1 MARQYLHSFPE
12 DLKGVVVLV
21 GGGQTSAEIF
31 VDLLSRSDNQNIEK
45 IIWVT
50 RRENLLPFDDSAFV
64 NELYTPSYNSYFR
77 TLPKNVRSQK
87 VESQKLASDGISL
100 GILNEVYKELYKRV
114 YIDQQHNRFFIAPDR
129 ELSKLNQT
137 EEGWNLEFSHLSNNC
152 TENISAD
159 NVILSLGQTIQL
171 PRLLGEVLMSLEI
184 STTKFEIN
192 DDFSLKS
199 EYLCKNKIYLQGM
212 SKLANGIAEPNL
224 GMSPWRNSI
233 ILNSIFGREVFPVP
247 DIDRF
252 MVWGNL
258 ERIFKKCIQH

>member
-1 MARQYLHSFPE
+1 MGLAEFGRVIGHASREAILEALMGGKALSATELAYRAGISNQTASSHFNE
-12 DLKGVVVLV
+12 LV
-21 GGGQTSAEIF
+21 KA
-31 VDLLSRSDNQNIEK
+31 
-45 IIWVT
+45 
-50 RRENLLPFDDSAFV
+50 NLLHRRKCGRFHYYE
-64 NELYTPSYNSYFR
+64 N
-77 TLPKNVRSQK
+77 
-87 VESQKLASDGISL
+87 GISL

-114 YIDQQHNRFFIAPDR
+114 YIDQQQNRFYIAPDR

-247 DIDRF
+247 DIDRY

-258 ERIFKKCIQH
+258 EGIFTKCIQR